1 MSVRLPWQ
9 KGDLAMLAFIDDLLR
24 VSGVIFWC
32 GFLGFAGL
40 AAHWR
45 WQDIKREKQG
55 YGPRQI
61 F

>member
-1 MSVRLPWQ
+1 
-9 KGDLAMLAFIDDLLR
+9 MLAFIDDLLR

-32 GFLGFAGL
+32 GLLGFAAL
-40 AAHWR
+40 AAHWH

-55 YGPRQI
+55 YGPREI